1 MLGIYCLSVRDDG
14 DIYMIWRLEYW
25 KGILLAALVA
35 GAFATG
41 WWKGGDAVQRKW
53 DADTAREVKAQLV
66 KNQEDAAK
74 LQALEGVRNENL
86 DYVSNLYF
94 GLGKSQRLRL
104 PQAACGG
111 SNTPSTDSPAGE
123 GIVPNGVS
131 GSAAEDAINFYDE
144 TYRNAAFRAD
154 SIVESCRVLND
165 FLK

>member
-1 MLGIYCLSVRDDG
+1 
-14 DIYMIWRLEYW
+14 MIWLATNW
-25 KGILLAALVA
+25 KKVLLATNWKKVLLAAMVA

-53 DADTAREVKAQLV
+53 DADTARQVAEQLA
-66 KNQEDAAK
+66 KNIVDAAK
-74 LQALEGVRNENL
+74 LKKLEEVKNENL
-86 DYVSNLYF
+86 EYVSNLYF

-104 PQAACGG
+104 PQASCGG
-111 SNTPSTDSPAGE
+111 SNPSSADSPATE
-123 GIVPNGVS
+123 GVVPAGVS
-131 GSAAEDAINFYDE
+131 GSAAEDAINVYDE